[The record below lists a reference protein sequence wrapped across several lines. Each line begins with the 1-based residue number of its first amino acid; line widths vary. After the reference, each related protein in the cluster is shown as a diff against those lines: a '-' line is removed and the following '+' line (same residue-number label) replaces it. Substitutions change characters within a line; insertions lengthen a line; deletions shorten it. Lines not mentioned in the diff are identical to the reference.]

1 MEVKLQE
8 RYKLFING
16 EWRDASDGQ
25 TVKTYSPVDGSL
37 LAEVA
42 EATDVY
48 KRQVL
53 VKGHL
58 HSDQSNTIPPIQT

>member
-42 EATDVY
+42 ECN
-48 KRQVL
+48 KRRCRCSCIIS
-53 VKGHL
+53 KR
-58 HSDQSNTIPPIQT
+58 SI